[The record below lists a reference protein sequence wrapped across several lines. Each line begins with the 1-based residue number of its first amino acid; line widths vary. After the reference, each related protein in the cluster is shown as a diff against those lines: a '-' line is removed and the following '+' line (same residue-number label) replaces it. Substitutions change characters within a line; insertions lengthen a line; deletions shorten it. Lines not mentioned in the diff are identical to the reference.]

1 MKIRTGFLVAAVLF
15 FSAPSFSQIGFK
27 QEERMMIQKFKAS
40 NGKLEEGKA
49 LFAKGNYDK
58 ARKKLLECL
67 DMFPKNADA
76 HFFMAQIHLK
86 KNDLENA
93 RQSIESAKANFSEL
107 GKLYSFTHQ
116 EMLNDL
122 REQKSQV
129 EESIRKEE
137 EALAD
142 LQTMPRSES
151 TVLDTQ
157 NMQGAL
163 MQNKNLI
170 AKIDAQL
177 QNPIPMVMET
187 PVQYFYIHGNILFR
201 QKDFQGAAIQYLETI
216 KRNPRHEFAYNNL
229 ASIFFMAKQYEKA
242 RDYLLQA
249 EANGV
254 AINPKFKQAIEEKLG
269 IK

>member
-1 MKIRTGFLVAAVLF
+1 MKIQTGFLVAAVLF

-27 QEERMMIQKFKAS
+27 QDERIIVQKFKAS
-40 NGKLEEGKA
+40 NGKLEEGKN

-58 ARKKLLECL
+58 ARKKFLECL
-67 DMFPKNADA
+67 DIFPKNADA
-76 HFFMAQIHLK
+76 QFFMAKIYLK
-86 KNDLENA
+86 ENDLENA

-122 REQKSQV
+122 REQKSEV

-137 EALAD
+137 EVLSS
-142 LQTMPRSES
+142 LGSRTRSES
-151 TVLDTQ
+151 TELDVQ
-157 NMQGAL
+157 NMTGA
-163 MQNKNLI
+163 MMANKNLI

-177 QNPIPMVMET
+177 QNPIPMIMET
-187 PVQYFYIHGNILFR
+187 PVEYFYIHGNILFK
-201 QKDFQGAAIQYLETI
+201 QKDFQGAAIQYLETV

-242 RDYLLQA
+242 REFLLQA

-254 AINPKFKQAIEEKLG
+254 AVNPKFKQAIEEKLG